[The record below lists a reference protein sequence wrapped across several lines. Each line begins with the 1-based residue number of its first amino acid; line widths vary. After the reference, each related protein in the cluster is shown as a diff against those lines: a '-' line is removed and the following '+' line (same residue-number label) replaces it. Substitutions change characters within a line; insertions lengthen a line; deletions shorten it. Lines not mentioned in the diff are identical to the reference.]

1 MNRLKG
7 ILYTI
12 IGWLA
17 CLGWRRSAA
26 TKRILIVR
34 IDEIGDYM
42 LWRPFLHEIITAD
55 QYRGYEF
62 HFCGNKSWKSLFDTF
77 DADIITQ
84 SFWMDKI
91 RFKKEMSYRY
101 RFLRNCYQ
109 QHYAVVINP
118 TFSRDK
124 RYDDSIVKAT
134 RAAEKIGMKANTES
148 IQPYELGYDAHLYTR
163 LFDHPEKP
171 LFEFI
176 RNRMFTEFVTGQPSQ
191 IGNIKIDSKRL
202 PTISFTIPEK
212 YFVVFPGSRSATRI
226 WPAENFARVAQYLFE
241 QYGWTAIVAGTKTD
255 ALYIDAFCNQ
265 YPNPVSNLA
274 GKTSLPEMLSLLKN
288 AQCLVSVDTGSVHL
302 AAAVGCTVFG
312 IFNGSQYKRFAPYPK
327 EIAGN
332 IYPIY
337 PDDVELELQNNNLVK
352 QKYEFVVRVPYAS
365 VKAEKVILAIY
376 QHFAQ

>member
-7 ILYTI
+7 IIYTI

-26 TKRILIVR
+26 IKRVLIVR

-42 LWRPFLHEIITAD
+42 LWRPFLHEIITAE

-77 DADIITQ
+77 DAEAITH
-84 SFWMDKI
+84 SFWIDKI
-91 RFKKEMSYRY
+91 RFKKEMGYRY
-101 RFLRNCYQ
+101 RFLRNVYQ
-109 QHYAVVINP
+109 QNYAAVINP

-134 RAAEKIGMKANTES
+134 SAVEKIGMKANTES

-171 LFEFI
+171 VFEFI
-176 RNRMFTEFVTGQPSQ
+176 RNRSFTEFVTGQPSR
-191 IGNIKIDSKRL
+191 ITDTKVNTNCL
-202 PTISFTIPEK
+202 PLLSVQVPEK
-212 YFVVFPGSRSATRI
+212 YFVVFPGSRSAARI
-226 WPAENFARVAQYLFE
+226 WPAENFARVSQYLFE

-255 ALYIDAFCNQ
+255 APYIEAFCKQ
-265 YPNPVSNLA
+265 YHNPVSNLA

-288 AQCLVSVDTGSVHL
+288 AQCLLSVDTGSVHL

-312 IFNGSQYKRFAPYPK
+312 IFNGSQYKRFAPYPR
-327 EIAGN
+327 EIANN

-337 PDDVELELQNNNLVK
+337 PDDVAAELQDDTLVK

-376 QHFAQ
+376 QHFTQ